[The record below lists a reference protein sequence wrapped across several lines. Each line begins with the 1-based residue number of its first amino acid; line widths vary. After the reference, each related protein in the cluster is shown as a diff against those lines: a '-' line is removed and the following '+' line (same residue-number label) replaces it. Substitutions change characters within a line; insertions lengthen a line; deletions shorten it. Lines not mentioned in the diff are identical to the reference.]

1 MHILPI
7 ASGKGGVGK
16 SLIAANLSIALA
28 QSGKKVVLADLD
40 LGASNLHQILGLG
53 ALKEGIGTF
62 LANEKGEISDYLVNT
77 NYDNL
82 LFLPGDAEI
91 PGVANLKAGQ
101 KNLIMKRFLQLD
113 TEYLIIDLGAGSSYN
128 TVDFFLSSG
137 HGIIVTKPTLTATL
151 NAYLFLKNSVFRIMM
166 NSFHKGTKARERF
179 NELMHDST
187 SIQKV
192 YIPRLVAEIS
202 KFDPESYANFR
213 EKIGMF
219 HPRLILNM
227 LEDPRDSGKAG
238 KIRRS
243 CREYLDI
250 DMEHLG
256 IIYRDHLQDI
266 ALNSRLP
273 IIAYKPQAILSQAI
287 YRIADKI
294 INISDE
300 DAGFL
305 TLQELDESYQT
316 ADLEAEVDYQV
327 RVHDLENLLHSG
339 ALTRGD
345 LIETVKTQQFEIN
358 SLKRENQLIKSK
370 LLKAAEEGFR
380 V

>member
-1 MHILPI
+1 
-7 ASGKGGVGK
+7 
-16 SLIAANLSIALA
+16 
-28 QSGKKVVLADLD
+28 
-40 LGASNLHQILGLG
+40 
-53 ALKEGIGTF
+53 
-62 LANEKGEISDYLVNT
+62 
-77 NYDNL
+77 
-82 LFLPGDAEI
+82 
-91 PGVANLKAGQ
+91 
-101 KNLIMKRFLQLD
+101 
-113 TEYLIIDLGAGSSYN
+113 
-128 TVDFFLSSG
+128 
-137 HGIIVTKPTLTATL
+137 
-151 NAYLFLKNSVFRIMM
+151 
-166 NSFHKGTKARERF
+166 
-179 NELMHDST
+179 
-187 SIQKV
+187 
-192 YIPRLVAEIS
+192 
-202 KFDPESYANFR
+202 
-213 EKIGMF
+213 
-219 HPRLILNM
+219 
-227 LEDPRDSGKAG
+227 
-238 KIRRS
+238 
-243 CREYLDI
+243 
-250 DMEHLG
+250 MEHLG